1 MLRLTRIVD
10 SHSAQTL
17 KLEGKL
23 LGPWVEEVCRA
34 CVSVAVSSHRTSL
47 DLSALTFV
55 DAAGER
61 LLRDL
66 IGQGLEIAACSSYV
80 AELLRSSA
88 AGRPPSLDDP
98 SMEQTCRHPFGS

>member
-10 SHSAQTL
+10 IHSTL
-17 KLEGKL
+17 TLRLEGKL
-23 LGPWVEEVCRA
+23 LGPWVEEVRQA
-34 CVSVAVSSHRTSL
+34 CVSGAVSSTRTSL

-66 IGQGLEIAACSSYV
+66 IDQGLEVAACSSYI

-88 AGRPPSLDDP
+88 ATATRSG
-98 SMEQTCRHPFGS
+98 

>member
-1 MLRLTRIVD
+1 MLRLTRI
-10 SHSAQTL
+10 AGTNTTQII

-23 LGPWVEEVCRA
+23 LKPWVDEVHQA
-34 CVSVAVSSHRTSL
+34 CASGTDSSGRTSL

-66 IGQGLEIAACSSYV
+66 IGQGIEVVACSSYV
-80 AELLRSSA
+80 GELLRVSA
-88 AGRPPSLDDP
+88 GVRLVNPK
-98 SMEQTCRHPFGS
+98 